1 VKRRRGT
8 CDLHVLCASVLVGV
22 RRATEHRNCVRTVSH
37 TRQTQGR
44 HGDLRERVDAYRCC
58 VQSFI
63 GNALVGIRVRQHARA
78 ESLSKRAP
86 STTRTSSALEST
98 AYGDILEAIEQFV
111 ISPRKV
117 TAVAL
122 QYGEF
127 WSRSIRI
134 PRSGSHR
141 PSSAASNER
150 WTSTI
155 RKVKSPPAAGGAWFV
170 VGAAAET
177 ERRHHKEGP

>member
-1 VKRRRGT
+1 MG
-8 CDLHVLCASVLVGV
+8 
-22 RRATEHRNCVRTVSH
+22 
-37 TRQTQGR
+37 
-44 HGDLRERVDAYRCC
+44 
-58 VQSFI
+58 F
-63 GNALVGIRVRQHARA
+63 RVRQQSRT
-78 ESLSKRAP
+78 ESISKRAP